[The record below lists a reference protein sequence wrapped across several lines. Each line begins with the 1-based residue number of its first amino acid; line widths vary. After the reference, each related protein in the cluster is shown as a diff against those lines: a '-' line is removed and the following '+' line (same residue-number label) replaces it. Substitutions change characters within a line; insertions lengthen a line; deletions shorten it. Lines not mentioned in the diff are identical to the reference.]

1 MQNITL
7 TTGQSHFQSDPQQ
20 FRKIGF
26 NEIVACAHTPH
37 DLSQH
42 PYNSVIEK
50 RYVKSKCSWLI
61 PSDCDSKQKD
71 SMIVHGNYSLLIAD
85 LDYGNILQSAI
96 VDILKTLGISSYLI
110 YDTVSSTN
118 LYRRSRVLV
127 PLNEPVGYT
136 VWVILQRYLTFQ
148 FNADDAME
156 NANQISYLP
165 TLSAGNKACYQ
176 VSTSEGEHLD
186 PFQSEFAQHA
196 IELAQTYTTEDKQ
209 PIPSLPQQDP
219 VSHKT
224 HSTGDGYI
232 DPIAEFN
239 RANDWSALLR
249 YCGFKKGYGNRW
261 IAPCSSS
268 GVPGVTISTKYRAEG
283 GYVSSHSSDP
293 LSDGKLHDKL
303 DVWCVYARPGM
314 TLGNVLREFAESHV
328 VCGGL
333 TLQQHNQNVFKANKS
348 GVVV

>member
-1 MQNITL
+1 MV
-7 TTGQSHFQSDPQQ
+7 S
-20 FRKIGF
+20 
-26 NEIVACAHTPH
+26 
-37 DLSQH
+37 
-42 PYNSVIEK
+42 
-50 RYVKSKCSWLI
+50 
-61 PSDCDSKQKD
+61 
-71 SMIVHGNYSLLIAD
+71 HGNYSLLIAD
-85 LDYGNILQSAI
+85 LDYGNHDQQAI
-96 VDILKTLGISSYLI
+96 IDALTSLKIDAYLI
-110 YDTVSSTN
+110 YDTVSSTVEC
-118 LYRRSRVLV
+118 RRSRIII
-127 PLNEPVGYT
+127 PLAESVGYDD
-136 VWVILQRYLTFQ
+136 WLILQRALTYMFG
-148 FNADDAME
+148 ADDAME

-176 VSTSEGEHLD
+176 VSKREGDYLD
-186 PFQSEFAQHA
+186 PFQSEFAQQA
-196 IELAQTYTTEDKQ
+196 IELAQTYITEDEQ
-209 PIPSLPQQDP
+209 PIPSPPTQDP
-219 VSHKT
+219 VIHKT
-224 HSTGDGYI
+224 HSTGDGFI

-348 GVVV
+348 GEVV